1 MAAYAIYHQTN
12 VTDPEAYR
20 QRYLGPARDSV
31 VKFGGRQLAGGSENF
46 EVLEGAW
53 EGPRVVI
60 HEFPDMESLKRWYNS
75 EEFKPLIKIRQ
86 SISEGN
92 FIAVE
97 GFEN

>member
-1 MAAYAIYHQTN
+1 MAAYVIYHQTQLS
-12 VTDPEAYR
+12 DPEAYR
-20 QRYLGPARDSV
+20 QKYLEPAHASV
-31 VKFGGRQLAGGSENF
+31 VKYGGRRIAGGSGY

-75 EEFKPLIKIRQ
+75 EEFKPLKEFRQ

-92 FIAVE
+92 LIVVE
-97 GFEN
+97 GFSG

>member
-1 MAAYAIYHQTN
+1 MAAYAIYHQTH
-12 VTDPEAYR
+12 VTDPEAFR

-31 VKFGGRQLAGGSENF
+31 VKFGGRLLAGASENF

-53 EGPRVVI
+53 EGLRVVI
-60 HEFPDMESLKRWYNS
+60 NEFPDMESLKRWYNS
-75 EEFKPLIKIRQ
+75 EEFKPLIEICQ